1 MKNNYNEISVASPS
15 EILDES
21 NEFLFKVLNEVNR
34 WSDSELELCQ
44 GRSDFQ
50 IEKFIIQDSF
60 TIPYAF
66 KTALVNRKSVAE
78 SILREVID
86 TKTRAREFHY
96 KWEGKDKTKPIW
108 WKTPEGGE
116 ILSWYD
122 IDEFHFNRTLENLSI
137 TFKSLVEELEFFDK
151 IINRLI
157 ELNDGK
163 LITKEQFD
171 DDQPEYWQRRLS
183 NQSLDDVIQARTGI
197 NAGNASSM
205 RRASSPTVLK
215 DDKNRTKG
223 SFGDVN
229 DPIKLLEDLQKNVEA
244 GILELSGKDSR
255 DKKIL
260 FQTQEKFTGSLFN
273 RDFKK

>member
-1 MKNNYNEISVASPS
+1 MKSNYNEISAASPA

-21 NEFLFKVLNEVNR
+21 NEFLLKVLNEVNR

-44 GRSDFQ
+44 SRSDFQ

-66 KTALVNRKSVAE
+66 KTALINRKSVAE
-78 SILREVID
+78 SILKEVID

-116 ILSWYD
+116 TLSWHD
-122 IDEFHFNRTLENLSI
+122 IDEFYFNRTLENLAI
-137 TFKSLVEELEFFDK
+137 TFKSLVEELDFFDK

-205 RRASSPTVLK
+205 RRASSPTVLTN
-215 DDKNRTKG
+215 DKNRTKG

-273 RDFKK
+273 KDLKK